1 MNILVTGGSSGL
13 GKTIVC
19 TLSNSPGNKVFFTY
33 NSHVEEAEAIARDK
47 HNVIAVKCDFTNDD
61 DIIRLED
68 AIPAFDL
75 DILVNNAYVGAPQGT
90 HFHKTNSTTFFKS
103 FENNL
108 IPTIRITQR
117 AIEGFRKKKFGKIIN
132 ILTAYLVNLPPM
144 GFSVYAA
151 NKAYLQQLSKSW
163 SNEYARYNISSN
175 CISPEFM
182 VTNLSTSV
190 DERII
195 EQMRT
200 NHPLKKLLTPTEVAD
215 AVVYLINT
223 SQQVNGMNIVI
234 NAAQNIL

>member
-1 MNILVTGGSSGL
+1 MTGGSSGL
-13 GKTIVC
+13 GKEIVC
-19 TLSNSPGNKVFFTY
+19 TLSNSSENKVFFTY
-33 NSHVEEAEAIARDK
+33 NSHVEEAEAIVQDK
-47 HNVIAVKCDFTNDD
+47 HNVIAVKCDFTNPA
-61 DIIRLED
+61 DIIRLEE
-68 AIPAFDL
+68 AIPVFDL
-75 DILVNNAYVGAPQGT
+75 DVLINNAYAGAPQGT
-90 HFHKTNSTTFFKS
+90 HFHKTDPIAFFKS

-117 AIEGFRKKKFGKIIN
+117 AVEGFRKKKFGKIIN
-132 ILTAYLVNLPPM
+132 ILTAYLVNQPPV
-144 GFSVYAA
+144 GFSIYAA

-182 VTNLSTSV
+182 ETNLSTRV

-195 EQMRT
+195 EQMKA
-200 NHPLKKLLTPTEVAD
+200 NHPLKKLLTPTEVTD

-223 SQQVNGMNIVI
+223 SQQVNGINIVI